1 MNAAWF
7 SSAFKLM
14 GSFMVVGAGGMAGFW
29 LAGRL
34 EGELGELERLEVALL
49 NLSSEISYSLEPLPG
64 ALVRAGER
72 AGGATGALFVRL
84 GSLTGLS
91 QRRTPAEALD
101 QALDG
106 VAAGAPDRL
115 PGGVRSGAPGEAKEK
130 LIPLPTFEV
139 DLLRELAKNLGTSG
153 HKEQVRYIEMSMDR
167 ARSRRREFA
176 EECRKKAKL
185 YRYLGIAA
193 GASVAIVLL

>member
-1 MNAAWF
+1 MT
-7 SSAFKLM
+7 
-14 GSFMVVGAGGMAGFW
+14 GFG

-49 NLSSEISYSLEPLPG
+49 NLSSEISYSLQPLPG
-64 ALVRAGER
+64 ALVRAGGR

-106 VAAGAPDRL
+106 VSAGAPDPL
-115 PGGVRSGAPGEAKEK
+115 LGGARSGAPGEAKDGVARTTVSRSKK
-130 LIPLPTFEV
+130 LIPLPAFEV
-139 DLLRELAKNLGTSG
+139 DLLRDLAKNLGTSG